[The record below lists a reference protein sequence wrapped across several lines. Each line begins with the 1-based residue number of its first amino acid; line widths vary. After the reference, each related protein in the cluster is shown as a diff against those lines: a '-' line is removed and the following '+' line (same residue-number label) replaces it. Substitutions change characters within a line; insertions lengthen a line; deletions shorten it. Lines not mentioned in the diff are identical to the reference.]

1 MYEAMGA
8 RQSRTGLAALSPYR
22 WVFRDAFRHCDECAG
37 RGLLDVNAGETY
49 RNCPRCEGSGLERL
63 CTAEEWRGLRQLAN
77 HLVGIDSLMHKRPS
91 SLARALN

>member
-1 MYEAMGA
+1 MYEAMGE
-8 RQSRTGLAALSPYR
+8 RESRTGLAALSPYR

-63 CTAEEWRGLRQLAN
+63 CTAEELRRLRQVAR
-77 HLVGIDSLMHKRPS
+77 HLVWIDRLMHKRPS
-91 SLARALN
+91 ALARALN